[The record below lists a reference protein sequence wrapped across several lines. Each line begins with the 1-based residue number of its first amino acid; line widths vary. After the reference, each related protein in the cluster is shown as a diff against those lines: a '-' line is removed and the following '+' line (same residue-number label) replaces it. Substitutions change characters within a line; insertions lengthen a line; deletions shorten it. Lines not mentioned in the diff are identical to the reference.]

1 MELLL
6 ALFDSWAVDVSEHSL
21 SQQSNSML
29 TEGHLLLLLILHVTF
44 QLDYSTTRSHRFP
57 GTFFYIT
64 FPSQYLH
71 VPGPLS
77 SSNWAVAA
85 FGLLSLTSWEVCRR
99 SRASEHAKMKAL
111 MEDYRTKV
119 KQKNSLST
127 SLTSEENDNN
137 TKYDEKHVKGPHIGG
152 VFIGEKGKEMLRDNA
167 INTSSSNTPNE
178 KVERYV

>member
-21 SQQSNSML
+21 SQQSNSVL
-29 TEGHLLLLLILHVTF
+29 TEAHLLLLLNPACNPST
-44 QLDYSTTRSHRFP
+44 QLLDPTDCP
-57 GTFFYIT
+57 GTFFYIILT
-64 FPSQYLH
+64 SQHLH

-119 KQKNSLST
+119 KQKNSSST

-137 TKYDEKHVKGPHIGG
+137 TNYDEKHVKGPHIGG
-152 VFIGEKGKEMLRDNA
+152 VFIGEKGKEILRDNA
-167 INTSSSNTPNE
+167 VNTSSANTPNE